1 MHAIE
6 GCTNGQAPYLQVDDL
21 GDKHWNE
28 LVHENTFPLRAE
40 LIFLEE
46 KCAGNDSKCLGA
58 FLIQFILSGEKR
70 ISKSFIFVAK
80 YVGNIDNLTDL
91 KILVARCYNFLLFF
105 GLKWLRMA
113 ESARMIFFF
122 SGSIF
127 QFCTL
132 YSISSWVQFQLWPS
146 FLKVLFGQDI

>member
-1 MHAIE
+1 M
-6 GCTNGQAPYLQVDDL
+6 DDL

-28 LVHENTFPLRAE
+28 LVHENTIPLRAE

-91 KILVARCYNFLLFF
+91 KIFGSKMLQFLIIFWTEVVTNGGECKDDFFLFGIDLSILYTVQYF
-105 GLKWLRMA
+105 VV
-113 ESARMIFFF
+113 
-122 SGSIF
+122 GSIPAMAIF
-127 QFCTL
+127 SQGFIW
-132 YSISSWVQFQLWPS
+132 SRH
-146 FLKVLFGQDI
+146 LKCCLQQILCVN